1 MRKPPSFAPLALIAP
16 LALFTFCAPA
26 FAQDCAPRS
35 SVPTVVA
42 VGEADEEVKPD
53 VAFIGFGIAA
63 ERPTPDEAAAE
74 DAKAAAAVIAALKEQ
89 GIDDKDLRTAALS
102 LAPVTSA
109 TRDPKTG
116 AVLKTT
122 ITGYRAY
129 EAVRARTRAIDK
141 LGATIAAVVKEGAT
155 DYQGLVFD
163 VSDRDA
169 REDALKVKATQSAAR
184 RAALYAE
191 GAGLKLGAVVSIV
204 PQAERPR
211 PTFDVAARALVG
223 SGAAAPVE
231 PGLITLS
238 ESVTVTYALTGP

>member
-1 MRKPPSFAPLALIAP
+1 MRKPPKFAALAPLALC
-16 LALFTFCAPA
+16 ALCATA
-26 FAQDCAPRS
+26 FADDGAPRS
-35 SVPTVVA
+35 LAPTVVA
-42 VGEADEEVKPD
+42 VGEATEEVKPD
-53 VAFIGFGIAA
+53 VAFIGFGVAV

-74 DAKAAAAVIAALKEQ
+74 DANAAAAVIAALKAQ
-89 GIDDKDLRTAALS
+89 GIDDKDLKTAALS
-102 LAPVTSA
+102 LAPVTTA

-116 AVLKTT
+116 AVLKTA

-129 EAVRARTRAIDK
+129 ESVRARVRAIDK
-141 LGATIAAVVKEGAT
+141 LGAIVAAVVKGGAT
-155 DYQGLVFD
+155 DYQGLDFD
-163 VSDRDA
+163 LSDREA
-169 REDALKVKATQSAAR
+169 REDALRVKATQAAAR

-191 GAGLKLGAVVSIV
+191 GAGVKLGGVASIV